1 MELFEKESSRALF
14 SGTLCTILK
23 NVQLAQNVLPGY
35 LQILIHLFKGNWDQC
50 CNLISIQ
57 VLAFIWNGVPLN

>member
-1 MELFEKESSRALF
+1 MELFEKESSTALF

-35 LQILIHLFKGNWDQC
+35 LHILIHLFKGN
-50 CNLISIQ
+50 
-57 VLAFIWNGVPLN
+57 